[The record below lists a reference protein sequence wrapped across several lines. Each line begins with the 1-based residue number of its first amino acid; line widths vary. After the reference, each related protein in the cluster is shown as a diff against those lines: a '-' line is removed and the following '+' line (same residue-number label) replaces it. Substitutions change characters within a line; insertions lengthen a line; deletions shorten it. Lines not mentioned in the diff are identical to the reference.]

1 MSHVE
6 HDSELFLSVHTVA
19 EICSP
24 SMHISSASRVAGA
37 IVAATNN
44 LLVQLHQY
52 HFVLN
57 AIGRDAGPKIPTP
70 VDLYSTGPSRR
81 S

>member
-1 MSHVE
+1 MNRVE
-6 HDSELFLSVHTVA
+6 HGMELFLSARTVA
-19 EICSP
+19 GIYSP
-24 SMHISSASRVAGA
+24 SMHISSASRVVGA
-37 IVAATNN
+37 IAAATNN
-44 LLVQLHQY
+44 QLVQLHQY